1 MALNF
6 LKYKWQKV
14 TLVSVTIF
22 IVLLL
27 GLAFFVN
34 RYWSP
39 ILSGKVKSAVL
50 TSTDS
55 LYNVDFSSAELH
67 VLEGRII
74 IYNIDFKVDSA
85 VYNHRKQL
93 HLAPNNLT
101 TFHVKRLVLSHIHP
115 FKLYFQHILDI
126 DRITLTEPEV
136 HISYQLNHTKD
147 TTVKDLRTPWQKIS
161 KSLKYV
167 HVGDIFLNDVKFKYD
182 DYSGNK
188 LEVSELKEMNL
199 QANELLIDSAT
210 QTDRS
215 RLLYYKDIV
224 ADLNNYKGKTLN
236 GLYIYTIK
244 KLKLSTRISQLNI
257 EGVVIDPVNTHTF
270 FNNTMLDKY
279 FLKLDSVQLNNFDF
293 LTYHKYRSINASSLI
308 ISHGIFDLFNNPNKP
323 QSKLN
328 KVASFP
334 NVAIHTIGI
343 DLKIDTI
350 ITRRIDVNYS
360 EYNKKSHKTGTI
372 SFNRTYGRFLNITN
386 NKEALQKNNISTVY
400 VSSYFMD
407 HGKFE
412 ATFTFDLTAKD
423 AAYSYKGSLG
433 PMDLQA
439 VNPATMPLAMIKITS
454 GKLKKLEFNF
464 KANSKTSKGKTTV
477 LYNDLKVNIL
487 RADTTNAIL
496 KQKLIVS
503 LFANIFILKHNNP
516 DKEGL
521 IPRSFNVVYKRPIN
535 SPFFKTIWQSL
546 LLGLKSAVG
555 YDEKTQK
562 ATTARMSEHELNKQN
577 RKIKKAIRKQKRA
590 ERKLKRELKKQQKE
604 EEKKS
609 TGAKIN

>member
-6 LKYKWQKV
+6 LKHKWQKV

-22 IVLLL
+22 IILLL
-27 GLAFFVN
+27 GLAFLVN

-39 ILSGKVKSAVL
+39 ILSDKVKSAVL

-136 HISYQLNHTKD
+136 HVSYQLNHTKD

-199 QANELLIDSAT
+199 QANELLIDSLT
-210 QTDRS
+210 QTDSS
-215 RLLYYKDIV
+215 RTLYCKDIV
-224 ADLNNYKGKTLN
+224 ADLNNYKGKTAN
-236 GLYIYTIK
+236 GLYTYTVK
-244 KLKLSTRISQLNI
+244 RLKFSTRSAQVNIDGFTLN
-257 EGVVIDPVNTHTF
+257 PVSNF
-270 FNNTMLDKY
+270 FTKTDKGRY
-279 FLKLDSVQLNNFDF
+279 TLKLDSIQLNKFDF
-293 LTYHKYRSINASSLI
+293 LTYNKYHSISASSMI
-308 ISHGIFDLFNNPNKP
+308 ISGGSFDIFSNPNAITT
-323 QSKLN
+323 N
-328 KVASFP
+328 KDKIKSFP
-334 NVAIHTIGI
+334 NVALRQLTT
-343 DLKIDTI
+343 DVKIDTI
-350 ITRRIDVNYS
+350 LIHHVDISYS
-360 EYNKKSHKTGTI
+360 EHNKKSNQTGTI
-372 SFNRTYGRFLNITN
+372 TFNRTNGQVLNVTTN
-386 NKEALQKNNISTVY
+386 KAALQKNNITKVHAT
-400 VSSYFMD
+400 SYFMD
-407 HGKFE
+407 HGKLDVN
-412 ATFTFDLTAKD
+412 FTLNLTDKD
-423 AAYSYKGSLG
+423 ATYTYKGKLG
-433 PMDLQA
+433 PMSLQP
-439 VNPATMPLAMIKITS
+439 VNQATMPLSMVKITS
-454 GKLKKLEFNF
+454 GKLKEFSF
-464 KANSKTSKGKTTV
+464 DFTANSNLSRGKVIV
-477 LYNDLKVNIL
+477 LYNDLKINIL
-487 RADTTNAIL
+487 KADSVNQNL
-496 KQKLIVS
+496 KNKLIVS
-503 LFANIFILKHNNP
+503 MFANIFILKHNNP

-535 SPFFKTIWQSL
+535 SPFFKTIWHSL
-546 LLGLKSAVG
+546 LLGIKPAVG

-577 RKIKKAIRKQKRA
+577 RKIKKAARKQKRA
-590 ERKLKRELKKQQKE
+590 ERKLKRELKKEVKE
-604 EEKKS
+604 
-609 TGAKIN
+609 